1 MPELLAHGGNRL
13 CDLLLPHPAK
23 AVDQG
28 RDFRQPAARDFRLT
42 DCDRDTVLFR
52 VHVEGDGLVCHTGT
66 NPASPSRLPST
77 PWRRRDEASRGIP
90 KGSLQESTIAL
101 FKRAGLSVY
110 TSSRSYFAGTDDP
123 EIECMLIRAQEMA
136 RYVDH
141 GALDCGLTGKDWVV
155 ESGLEF
161 IPPPT

>member
-1 MPELLAHGGNRL
+1 MKL
-13 CDLLLPHPAK
+13 
-23 AVDQG
+23 
-28 RDFRQPAARDFRLT
+28 
-42 DCDRDTVLFR
+42 R
-52 VHVEGDGLVCHTGT
+52 VGL
-66 NPASPSRLPST
+66 
-77 PWRRRDEASRGIP
+77 P

-101 FKRAGLSVY
+101 FKRAGLNVY

-155 ESGLEF
+155 ETGLEL
-161 IPPPT
+161 ISAADLKYAKQGLGKVRWRSEEHTSELQSHVNLV